1 MNTISEFIAS
11 HGITMTATL
20 VSKAEATK
28 GLDSDH
34 ANQDHWNVLL
44 SCGKQRYQ
52 TSFYMGVGLRGERR
66 GHTWAGEY
74 GKVRD
79 VMIPPKA
86 EHVLDCI
93 AADAA
98 GFINARGFEDWASE
112 YGYDPDSR
120 KAEATYRAVE
130 AEANALRKLLGSEAA
145 FQTLL
150 FDTERL

>member
-1 MNTISEFIAS
+1 MNTIAEFIAS

-28 GLDSDH
+28 GLNSDH
-34 ANQDHWNVLL
+34 ANQDHWNVLF

-52 TSFYMGVGLRGERR
+52 TSFYMGMGLRATRR
-66 GHTWAGEY
+66 GFENLGQPRVISTP
-74 GKVRD
+74 K
-79 VMIPPKA
+79 PPKA
-86 EHVLDCI
+86 EDVLDCI
-93 AADAA
+93 ASDAA

-112 YGYDPDSR
+112 YGYDTDSR

-130 AEANALRKLLGSEAA
+130 AETIALRKLLGSEAA
-145 FQTLL
+145 FQSLL